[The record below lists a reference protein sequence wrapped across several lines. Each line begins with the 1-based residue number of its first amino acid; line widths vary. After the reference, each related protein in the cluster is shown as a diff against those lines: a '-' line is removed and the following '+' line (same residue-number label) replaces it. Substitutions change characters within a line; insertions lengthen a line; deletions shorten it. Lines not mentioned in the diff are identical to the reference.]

1 MNNKLILFGIRV
13 TMSFQTKAQNLIAR
27 LRSGAVKFYI
37 TLISAY
43 KACVNDDSFF
53 ILDEAFE
60 TPNTF
65 IKRLHIIGGGEQLDS
80 SNTRGNTNIIL

>member
-1 MNNKLILFGIRV
+1 MKNKLILFGILL
-13 TMSFQTKAQNLIAR
+13 TISFQTKAQNLIAR
-27 LRSGAVKFYI
+27 HHSRAVKFYI

>member
-1 MNNKLILFGIRV
+1 MKNKLILFGIRV

-43 KACVNDDSFF
+43 KACVNGDSFLYWMKHLRPQ
-53 ILDEAFE
+53 IHLLKGC
-60 TPNTF
+60 T
-65 IKRLHIIGGGEQLDS
+65 
-80 SNTRGNTNIIL
+80 